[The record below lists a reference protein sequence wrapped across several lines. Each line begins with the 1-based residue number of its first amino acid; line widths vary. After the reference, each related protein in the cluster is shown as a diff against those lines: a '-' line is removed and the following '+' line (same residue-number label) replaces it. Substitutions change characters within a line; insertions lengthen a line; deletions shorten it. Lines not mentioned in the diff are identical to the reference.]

1 MPLLLVDDRDGRVVA
16 FIETQDEALRI
27 LEGFARDDE
36 RLPSH
41 ICLVETGSRHGVL
54 AGADTSVAIRP
65 LA

>member
-16 FIETQDEALRI
+16 IIATQEEALRI
-27 LEGFARDDE
+27 LEAFVSDDE
-36 RLPSH
+36 SMLPYL
-41 ICLVETGSRHGVL
+41 CLVETCSRHGVL